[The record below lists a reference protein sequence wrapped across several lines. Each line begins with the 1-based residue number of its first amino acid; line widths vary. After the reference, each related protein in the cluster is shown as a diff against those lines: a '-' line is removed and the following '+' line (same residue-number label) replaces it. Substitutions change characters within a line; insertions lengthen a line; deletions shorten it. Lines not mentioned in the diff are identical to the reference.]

1 MHTAKPRTKN
11 QALPL
16 ESHRAPPLELPETPR
31 VINQNYVDYKKPRS
45 VSKKS

>member
-1 MHTAKPRTKN
+1 MHTAKPQMKN
-11 QALPL
+11 QAVPL

-31 VINQNYVDYKKPRS
+31 VVNPNYVDYQKPRP